1 MPDGVVRAAW
11 RRCVNAAILVAVVS
25 LAPAA
30 TVGGANALRFIVGGA
45 VGSSPDLLARRVGD
59 ALSVTLSRP
68 VIVLNRPGASG
79 MIAMEAVAQAKPDGD
94 TIGIATMSQ
103 LIFNSYLFADL
114 RYDPVRDLAPIATLI
129 TTPLII
135 TAHPRF
141 EAQSLGA
148 LIELAKKKPRQIRF
162 ATPGSASPPRVLLA
176 TITAATGAH
185 FDVIPFKS
193 DPEALTNVLNGEVPL
208 LITGIAVA
216 APHVRSGKLSAIAVT
231 GSRRIAALPDV
242 PTLAESGYASIE
254 GDMWLGVVAPAA
266 TPPKYVEQLNNAI
279 GKIITAPEFIAHL
292 DQYGART
299 LVKSPQQFAEFIK
312 HGHLHWGPIL
322 RNLQSELR

>member
-1 MPDGVVRAAW
+1 
-11 RRCVNAAILVAVVS
+11 
-25 LAPAA
+25 
-30 TVGGANALRFIVGGA
+30 
-45 VGSSPDLLARRVGD
+45 
-59 ALSVTLSRP
+59 
-68 VIVLNRPGASG
+68 
-79 MIAMEAVAQAKPDGD
+79 MIAMEAVAHAKPDGD
-94 TIGIATMSQ
+94 TIGLATMSQ
-103 LIFNSYLFADL
+103 LIFNAYLFPDL
-114 RYDPVRDLAPIATLI
+114 RYDPVRDFAPITTLI
-129 TTPLII
+129 TTPMII

-141 EAQSLGA
+141 EVQSLRA
-148 LIELAKKKPRQIRF
+148 VIDLAKKKPGQIRF
-162 ATPGSASPPRVLLA
+162 ATPSSGSPPRVLLA
-176 TITAATGAH
+176 TIMAATGAH
-185 FDVIPFKS
+185 FEVIPFKS

-216 APHVRSGKLSAIAVT
+216 APHIRSGKLSAIAVT